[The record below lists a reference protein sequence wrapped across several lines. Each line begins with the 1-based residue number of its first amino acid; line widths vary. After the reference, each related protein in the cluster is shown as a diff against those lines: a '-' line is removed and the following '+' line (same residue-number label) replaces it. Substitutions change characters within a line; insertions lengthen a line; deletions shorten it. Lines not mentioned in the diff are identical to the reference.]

1 MSFQPLPYED
11 STYAAPVD
19 TIFVLLTT
27 LCSVIT
33 LAIFAVIIFFCI
45 RYRRGSSADRTPGP
59 PKKEQKIMEYSW
71 TIIPLVLFLFLFV
84 WAADVYY
91 NMFSPPADGIPI
103 YVIGKQWMWKMEHP
117 EGEREIDQLHIPVD
131 RQIILTLT
139 SQDVIHDFD
148 VPAFRIKHDVL
159 PGRYVRMWF
168 KATKVGT
175 YYLFCGQY
183 CGALHSQMIGQIIVM
198 TAADYAKWLDE
209 AGATTSGSLA
219 GEGSRYFH
227 ELGCSGCHENS
238 KVVQAPSLAGIY
250 GEPVP
255 LESGQMVTADDD
267 YLRDSILLPGKQIAR
282 GFQNIMPSYQGLV
295 SEEQIVA
302 LIAYIRSE
310 RNTPAPTAGST
321 P

>member
-33 LAIFAVIIFFCI
+33 LAIFAVIIIFCI

-91 NMFSPPADGIPI
+91 DMFSPPADGIPI

-175 YYLFCGQY
+175 YHLFCGQY
-183 CGALHSQMIGQIIVM
+183 CGALHSQMIGQVIVM

-310 RNTPAPTAGST
+310 RNTPAPAAGST